1 MPPKAKFT
9 KEQIIEAAL
18 NIVKTHGFDA
28 LTARAAPP
36 GPFSAYVFHAT
47 GAIKAFLDH
56 LAYRWMP
63 HRPAPEMFG
72 KRAVVITQ
80 CLGLGAKSAS
90 RDIKHSLSWWEI
102 SKIGTFTTS
111 LLGDIAWEKLP
122 AKKQAKLTKQL
133 QHLAEKFA
141 RIDYTKPAHTS
152 LITKLKF
159 LACSMIQKIIHKS
172 HPESLD
178 RRYWAEQGWL
188 DGNRP
193 W

>member
-1 MPPKAKFT
+1 
-9 KEQIIEAAL
+9 
-18 NIVKTHGFDA
+18 
-28 LTARAAPP
+28 
-36 GPFSAYVFHAT
+36 
-47 GAIKAFLDH
+47 
-56 LAYRWMP
+56 MP

-80 CLGLGAKSAS
+80 CLGLRAKSAS

-111 LLGDIAWEKLP
+111 LLGDIAWEKLS

-141 RIDYTKPAHTS
+141 RIDYTKPVHTS